1 MYITETT
8 DNVRKLMEEIEHQ
21 EDISKLKF
29 LIYIFGLLNN
39 NQINDKNEANPDL
52 MEDNNVKIFNLESIG
67 LPFNACTV
75 LLQYFVMLYNGI
87 TNTKDIYEDTGNI
100 IGVVYSSEEKTLL
113 AKFEKLGFN
122 EKLDI
127 FSEIIIRCDNETY
140 FKSNIVIPIFD
151 STSNGYAIAK
161 RIKSLK
167 ND

>member
-100 IGVVYSSEEKTLL
+100 IGVAYSSEEKTLL

-140 FKSNIVIPIFD
+140 FKSNIVIPMFD
-151 STSNGYAIAK
+151 STSDGYAIAK

>member
-75 LLQYFVMLYNGI
+75 LLQYFVMVYNGI

-100 IGVVYSSEEKTLL
+100 IGVAYSSEEKTLL

-140 FKSNIVIPIFD
+140 FKSNIVIPMFD

>member
-29 LIYIFGLLNN
+29 LLYIFGLLNN

-100 IGVVYSSEEKTLL
+100 IGVAYSSEEKTLL

-140 FKSNIVIPIFD
+140 FKSNIVIPMFD

>member
-100 IGVVYSSEEKTLL
+100 IGVAYSSEEKTLL

-140 FKSNIVIPIFD
+140 FKSNIVIPMFD
-151 STSNGYAIAK
+151 SISNGYAIAK

>member
-100 IGVVYSSEEKTLL
+100 IGVAYSSEEKTLL
-113 AKFEKLGFN
+113 AKFEKLSFN

-140 FKSNIVIPIFD
+140 FKSNIVIPMFD

>member
-100 IGVVYSSEEKTLL
+100 IGVAYSSEEKTLL

-140 FKSNIVIPIFD
+140 FKSNIVVPMFD

>member
-100 IGVVYSSEEKTLL
+100 IGVAYSSEEETLL

-140 FKSNIVIPIFD
+140 FKSNIVIPMFD

>member
-87 TNTKDIYEDTGNI
+87 TNTKDIYEDTRNI
-100 IGVVYSSEEKTLL
+100 IGVAYSSEEKTLL

-140 FKSNIVIPIFD
+140 FKSNIVIPMFD

>member
-21 EDISKLKF
+21 DDISKLKF
-29 LIYIFGLLNN
+29 FIYIFGLLNN

-100 IGVVYSSEEKTLL
+100 IGVAYSSEEKTLL

-140 FKSNIVIPIFD
+140 FKSNIVIPMFD

>member
-8 DNVRKLMEEIEHQ
+8 DNVRKLMEKIEHQ

-100 IGVVYSSEEKTLL
+100 IGVAYSSEEKTLL

-127 FSEIIIRCDNETY
+127 FWFRY
-140 FKSNIVIPIFD
+140 K
-151 STSNGYAIAK
+151 YIAY
-161 RIKSLK
+161 L
-167 ND
+167 

>member
-8 DNVRKLMEEIEHQ
+8 DNVRKLMEENEHQ

-87 TNTKDIYEDTGNI
+87 TNTKYIYEDTGNI
-100 IGVVYSSEEKTLL
+100 IGVAYSSEEKTLL

-140 FKSNIVIPIFD
+140 FKSNIVIPMFD

>member
-100 IGVVYSSEEKTLL
+100 IGVAYSSEEKTLL

-140 FKSNIVIPIFD
+140 FKSKIVIPMFD
-151 STSNGYAIAK
+151 STSNGYDIAK

>member
-100 IGVVYSSEEKTLL
+100 IGVAYSSEEKTLL

-140 FKSNIVIPIFD
+140 FKSNIVIPMFD
-151 STSNGYAIAK
+151 STSNG
-161 RIKSLK
+161 LLLL
-167 ND
+167 NE

>member
-100 IGVVYSSEEKTLL
+100 IGVAYSSEEKTLL

-140 FKSNIVIPIFD
+140 FKSNIVIPMFD
-151 STSNGYAIAK
+151 STSNGYAIAT

>member
-100 IGVVYSSEEKTLL
+100 IGVAYSSEEKTLL
-113 AKFEKLGFN
+113 AKFEKLVFN

-140 FKSNIVIPIFD
+140 FKSNIVIPMFD

>member
-1 MYITETT
+1 MYITEAT

-87 TNTKDIYEDTGNI
+87 TKTKDIYEDTGNI
-100 IGVVYSSEEKTLL
+100 IGVAYSSEEKTLL

-140 FKSNIVIPIFD
+140 FKSNIVIPMFD

>member
-140 FKSNIVIPIFD
+140 FKSNIVIPMFD

>member
-39 NQINDKNEANPDL
+39 NQINNKNEANPDL

-100 IGVVYSSEEKTLL
+100 K
-113 AKFEKLGFN
+113 
-122 EKLDI
+122 
-127 FSEIIIRCDNETY
+127 CC
-140 FKSNIVIPIFD
+140 
-151 STSNGYAIAK
+151 
-161 RIKSLK
+161 
-167 ND
+167 

>member
-100 IGVVYSSEEKTLL
+100 IGVEYSSEEKTLL

-140 FKSNIVIPIFD
+140 FKSKIIIPMFD
-151 STSNGYAIAK
+151 SNSNGYDIAK

>member
-100 IGVVYSSEEKTLL
+100 IGVAYSSEEKTLL

-140 FKSNIVIPIFD
+140 FKSNIVIPMFD
-151 STSNGYAIAK
+151 STSN
-161 RIKSLK
+161 
-167 ND
+167 

>member
-87 TNTKDIYEDTGNI
+87 TNTKDIYENTGNI
-100 IGVVYSSEEKTLL
+100 IGVAYSSEEKTLL

-140 FKSNIVIPIFD
+140 FKSNIVIPMFD

>member
-39 NQINDKNEANPDL
+39 NQINDKNKANPDL

-100 IGVVYSSEEKTLL
+100 IGVAYSSEEKTLL

-140 FKSNIVIPIFD
+140 FKSNIVIPMFD

>member
-21 EDISKLKF
+21 EDMSKLKF

-100 IGVVYSSEEKTLL
+100 IGVAYSSEEKTLL

-140 FKSNIVIPIFD
+140 FKSNIVIPMFD

>member
-8 DNVRKLMEEIEHQ
+8 DNVRKIMEEIEHK

-100 IGVVYSSEEKTLL
+100 IGVAYSSEEKTLL

-140 FKSNIVIPIFD
+140 FKSNIVIPMFD

>member
-52 MEDNNVKIFNLESIG
+52 MEDNNVKIFNLESIC

-100 IGVVYSSEEKTLL
+100 IGVAYSSEEKTLL

-140 FKSNIVIPIFD
+140 FKSNIVIPMFD

>member
-39 NQINDKNEANPDL
+39 NQINDKNEANTDL

-100 IGVVYSSEEKTLL
+100 IGVAYSSEEKTLL

-140 FKSNIVIPIFD
+140 FKSNIVIPMFD

>member
-100 IGVVYSSEEKTLL
+100 IGVAYSSEEKTLL
-113 AKFEKLGFN
+113 VKFEKLGFN

-140 FKSNIVIPIFD
+140 FKSNIVIPMFD

>member
-75 LLQYFVMLYNGI
+75 LLQYFVMLYYGI

-100 IGVVYSSEEKTLL
+100 IGVAYSSEEKTLL

-140 FKSNIVIPIFD
+140 FKSNIVIPMFD

>member
-39 NQINDKNEANPDL
+39 NQINDKNEANQDL

-100 IGVVYSSEEKTLL
+100 IGVAYSSEEKTLL

-140 FKSNIVIPIFD
+140 FKSNIVIPMFD

>member
-8 DNVRKLMEEIEHQ
+8 DNVRKLMKEIEHQ

-100 IGVVYSSEEKTLL
+100 IGVAYSSEEKTLL

-140 FKSNIVIPIFD
+140 FKSNIVIPMFD

>member
-21 EDISKLKF
+21 ENISKLKF

-100 IGVVYSSEEKTLL
+100 IGVAYSSEEKTLL

-140 FKSNIVIPIFD
+140 FKSNIVIPMFD

>member
-52 MEDNNVKIFNLESIG
+52 MKDNNVKIFNLESIG

-100 IGVVYSSEEKTLL
+100 IGVAYSSEEKTLL

-140 FKSNIVIPIFD
+140 FKSNIVIPMFD